1 MNKNLADHFPSD
13 HLESVLS
20 VQEIH
25 CKDQPK
31 KKNANINKETSQQI
45 FRNHNVLN
53 NSLTNCQLKVITWV
67 S

>member
-31 KKNANINKETSQQI
+31 KKMQIYISINYLYQQQ
-45 FRNHNVLN
+45 HAYK
-53 NSLTNCQLKVITWV
+53 TC
-67 S
+67 